1 MLILH
6 ETMIHRLL
14 PGQVASLDFPSPFE
28 QCDSHSKASKITF
41 RVVPILDCAGVG
53 DLTFSTFISVAM
65 NSSELMDQDQLDR
78 SDMAMG
84 DDVAEHGKREEMS
97 LSEAGSMRGRNR
109 RRRKRSV
116 LSNPMARKRR
126 RTAKYKSPNHWKPPG
141 RLIDIQ
147 LYRHKND
154 VSSWLDVKRC
164 PVCYENCASVIETVL
179 HCIFKHGF
187 QLESLQRLVYEP
199 ERSVRQLF
207 KSLNCQYCP
216 DRFGQIADCLLHV
229 LQMHGDLFFGR
240 SSSGDLLATCS
251 VFFRNNNLAIIKF
264 VMLVEKERFFSIRKI
279 FQISSLA
286 EEVSDLARV
295 ERTGLHSHI
304 HGLGVDRNS
313 QPLQIGDGMVG
324 QLEARKAVAI
334 VVKMIQEG
342 KLAGRGILLS
352 GPRGSG
358 KTAIAMGMCQ
368 MLGKDTPITIISG
381 SEVFSV
387 DVNKTEALT
396 QAVRKSI
403 GIRIKEETEVI
414 EGEVVSLDIDRPASG
429 EGKKVGKLILRTLD
443 MEAAYDL
450 GMKMID
456 LVQKE
461 KVQPGD
467 IIQIDRASNKLTKL
481 GFSMT
486 RAHDYTAM
494 GPQTKLLSCPSGELQ
509 KRREVVNTVSL
520 HEVDV
525 INSRKQ
531 GFLALFSEWK
541 EEGKAEII
549 PGVLFIDEVHM
560 LDIECFSFLNRAL
573 ENEFSPIVVMATNRC
588 MAAVRG
594 TDHVCPH
601 GIPEDLLDRLL
612 IIKTRPYPQHD
623 LYQILKIRCEEENV
637 KISQEPLNILTHL
650 ASDTSLRYAMQLISV
665 ANVISQ
671 RRKASEVG
679 TGDIK
684 CAYEL
689 FWDEKRTAPY
699 LDQYRLQM
707 IGGNGRYAEKEEYC
721 SSAGEEPDLPRAST
735 SFAWKRQEQPRVENG
750 IIPEVKKCRL
760 ADPSTQD
767 DDVSSRIFEYKWKR
781 RPCASSKFDQ
791 PLPTTSEEEE
801 HVEKKTTGNQSKKTA
816 YRCASQFVS
825 SLSLLYGRSTSSK
838 SLGLTGRGFKAPLKA
853 SDDCSIQARSDD
865 TVEQICGSGPP
876 PIGTRDCK
884 AGKRIEDDNDS
895 TLKGCDPE
903 LVNLIESE
911 IVNKSPAVNWDDI
924 AGLKQAKMAIKEI
937 VVWPMLRPISAST
950 LTSKWVGEGEK
961 LVRALFTVARG
972 RLPAVIFIDEIDSL
986 LTKRTDTEHES
997 SRRIKNEFFTQ
1008 MEGLGISK
1016 EERLLVV
1023 GATNRHAIRKAN
1035 SFVPQELDEAAR
1047 RRFSRR
1053 LYVPLPDVEARS
1065 EIVRR
1070 LLTNHNNTLTQ
1081 SDIEQVSSLTE

>member
-1 MLILH
+1 L
-6 ETMIHRLL
+6 
-14 PGQVASLDFPSPFE
+14 
-28 QCDSHSKASKITF
+28 
-41 RVVPILDCAGVG
+41 
-53 DLTFSTFISVAM
+53 
-65 NSSELMDQDQLDR
+65 
-78 SDMAMG
+78 
-84 DDVAEHGKREEMS
+84 
-97 LSEAGSMRGRNR
+97 
-109 RRRKRSV
+109 
-116 LSNPMARKRR
+116 
-126 RTAKYKSPNHWKPPG
+126 
-141 RLIDIQ
+141 
-147 LYRHKND
+147 
-154 VSSWLDVKRC
+154 
-164 PVCYENCASVIETVL
+164 
-179 HCIFKHGF
+179 
-187 QLESLQRLVYEP
+187 
-199 ERSVRQLF
+199 
-207 KSLNCQYCP
+207 
-216 DRFGQIADCLLHV
+216 
-229 LQMHGDLFFGR
+229 
-240 SSSGDLLATCS
+240 
-251 VFFRNNNLAIIKF
+251 
-264 VMLVEKERFFSIRKI
+264 
-279 FQISSLA
+279 QISSLA

-494 GPQTKLLSCPSGELQ
+494 GPQTKLLSCDTGEIS
-509 KRREVVNTVSL
+509 REVR
-520 HEVDV
+520 EQ
-525 INSRKQ
+525 INSKI
-531 GFLALFSEWK
+531 SEWK

-612 IIKTRPYPQHD
+612 IIKTRPYPQQD

-707 IGGNGRYAEKEEYC
+707 IGGNGCYAEKPTDM
-721 SSAGEEPDLPRAST
+721 SS
-735 SFAWKRQEQPRVENG
+735 
-750 IIPEVKKCRL
+750 
-760 ADPSTQD
+760 
-767 DDVSSRIFEYKWKR
+767 
-781 RPCASSKFDQ
+781 
-791 PLPTTSEEEE
+791 
-801 HVEKKTTGNQSKKTA
+801 
-816 YRCASQFVS
+816 
-825 SLSLLYGRSTSSK
+825 
-838 SLGLTGRGFKAPLKA
+838 
-853 SDDCSIQARSDD
+853 
-865 TVEQICGSGPP
+865 
-876 PIGTRDCK
+876 
-884 AGKRIEDDNDS
+884 
-895 TLKGCDPE
+895 
-903 LVNLIESE
+903 
-911 IVNKSPAVNWDDI
+911 
-924 AGLKQAKMAIKEI
+924 
-937 VVWPMLRPISAST
+937 
-950 LTSKWVGEGEK
+950 
-961 LVRALFTVARG
+961 
-972 RLPAVIFIDEIDSL
+972 
-986 LTKRTDTEHES
+986 
-997 SRRIKNEFFTQ
+997 Q
-1008 MEGLGISK
+1008 MHS
-1016 EERLLVV
+1016 
-1023 GATNRHAIRKAN
+1023 
-1035 SFVPQELDEAAR
+1035 
-1047 RRFSRR
+1047 
-1053 LYVPLPDVEARS
+1053 
-1065 EIVRR
+1065 
-1070 LLTNHNNTLTQ
+1070 
-1081 SDIEQVSSLTE
+1081 

>member
-1 MLILH
+1 L
-6 ETMIHRLL
+6 
-14 PGQVASLDFPSPFE
+14 
-28 QCDSHSKASKITF
+28 
-41 RVVPILDCAGVG
+41 
-53 DLTFSTFISVAM
+53 
-65 NSSELMDQDQLDR
+65 
-78 SDMAMG
+78 
-84 DDVAEHGKREEMS
+84 
-97 LSEAGSMRGRNR
+97 
-109 RRRKRSV
+109 
-116 LSNPMARKRR
+116 
-126 RTAKYKSPNHWKPPG
+126 
-141 RLIDIQ
+141 
-147 LYRHKND
+147 
-154 VSSWLDVKRC
+154 
-164 PVCYENCASVIETVL
+164 
-179 HCIFKHGF
+179 
-187 QLESLQRLVYEP
+187 
-199 ERSVRQLF
+199 
-207 KSLNCQYCP
+207 
-216 DRFGQIADCLLHV
+216 
-229 LQMHGDLFFGR
+229 
-240 SSSGDLLATCS
+240 
-251 VFFRNNNLAIIKF
+251 
-264 VMLVEKERFFSIRKI
+264 
-279 FQISSLA
+279 QISSLA

-531 GFLALFSEWK
+531 GFLALFSGDTGEISREVREQINSKISEWK

-560 LDIECFSFLNRAL
+560 LDIE
-573 ENEFSPIVVMATNRC
+573 
-588 MAAVRG
+588 VRG

-612 IIKTRPYPQHD
+612 IIKTRPYPQQD

-707 IGGNGRYAEKEEYC
+707 IGGNGCYAEKPTDM
-721 SSAGEEPDLPRAST
+721 SS
-735 SFAWKRQEQPRVENG
+735 
-750 IIPEVKKCRL
+750 
-760 ADPSTQD
+760 
-767 DDVSSRIFEYKWKR
+767 
-781 RPCASSKFDQ
+781 
-791 PLPTTSEEEE
+791 
-801 HVEKKTTGNQSKKTA
+801 
-816 YRCASQFVS
+816 
-825 SLSLLYGRSTSSK
+825 
-838 SLGLTGRGFKAPLKA
+838 
-853 SDDCSIQARSDD
+853 
-865 TVEQICGSGPP
+865 
-876 PIGTRDCK
+876 
-884 AGKRIEDDNDS
+884 
-895 TLKGCDPE
+895 
-903 LVNLIESE
+903 
-911 IVNKSPAVNWDDI
+911 
-924 AGLKQAKMAIKEI
+924 
-937 VVWPMLRPISAST
+937 
-950 LTSKWVGEGEK
+950 
-961 LVRALFTVARG
+961 
-972 RLPAVIFIDEIDSL
+972 
-986 LTKRTDTEHES
+986 
-997 SRRIKNEFFTQ
+997 Q
-1008 MEGLGISK
+1008 MHS
-1016 EERLLVV
+1016 
-1023 GATNRHAIRKAN
+1023 
-1035 SFVPQELDEAAR
+1035 
-1047 RRFSRR
+1047 
-1053 LYVPLPDVEARS
+1053 
-1065 EIVRR
+1065 
-1070 LLTNHNNTLTQ
+1070 
-1081 SDIEQVSSLTE
+1081 